1 MSKSERLGVAVITGA
16 GSGIGAAVAVALGRR
31 GHGLA
36 LVGRRLAPLQ
46 RVLEASGGRGLALSV
61 DVRDDVAIAK
71 AVVRVEDELGPIEV
85 AVAGAGVA
93 RVGSFTQL
101 PASAFRETLDT
112 NLVGV
117 ANLFRAVL
125 PGMIDRGR
133 GQLVPL
139 LSVASR
145 QAFPGWSAYC
155 ASKWGLLG
163 LVEALREDLKGSGVR
178 ICAVTPGATA
188 SPLWSE
194 VPGEWD
200 REAMIPAEEV
210 ARAVVWALEAGDG
223 VAVEEIRLQP
233 PGGNL

>member
-1 MSKSERLGVAVITGA
+1 MSKSERLGAAVITGA

>member
-1 MSKSERLGVAVITGA
+1 MSTNERFGTAVITGA
-16 GSGIGAAVAVALGRR
+16 GSGIGAAVARALGQR
-31 GHGLA
+31 GHGLV

-46 RVLEASGGRGLALSV
+46 RALEASGGRGLALAL
-61 DVRDDVAIAK
+61 DVRDDAAVAR
-71 AVVRVEDELGPIEV
+71 AVLSAEAELGPIEV
-85 AVAGAGVA
+85 AIPGAGVA
-93 RVGSFTQL
+93 RVGAFTQL

-125 PGMIDRGR
+125 PGMIERGR

-145 QAFPGWSAYC
+145 HAFPGWSAYC

-188 SPLWSE
+188 SPLWNE

-200 REAMIPAEEV
+200 HEAMIPAEEV